1 MSDETTVGSRIFT
14 IGAGLRVTVDL
25 DDVRNSTGIDD
36 PDEGAM
42 LRAGDRTLL
51 AEIDRLSERVEA
63 LESRMKV
70 HNL

>member
-1 MSDETTVGSRIFT
+1 MSDETKVKAFQIAGS
-14 IGAGLRVTVDL
+14 ACRVMVDL
-25 DDVRNSTGIDD
+25 DDIRNSTGIDD
-36 PDEGAM
+36 PDEGVT
-42 LRAGDRTLL
+42 LRAVARTLL

>member
-1 MSDETTVGSRIFT
+1 MSDEPK
-14 IGAGLRVTVDL
+14 AGLIVITSGAMARVMVDL
-25 DDVRNSTGIDD
+25 DDIRNSTGLGDH
-36 PDEGAM
+36 DEGAM
-42 LRAGDRTLL
+42 LRAVARTLL

>member
-14 IGAGLRVTVDL
+14 TGAARVMVDL
-25 DDVRNSTGIDD
+25 DDIRSSTGIDE
-36 PDEGAM
+36 PDEGAL
-42 LRAGDRTLL
+42 LRAVARTLL

-70 HNL
+70 HDL